1 MSDYENI
8 EVHRYIDER
17 NQLLRAAKE
26 VINDFENQEDTTD
39 SIVDLHYVIKKIE
52 ND

>member
-8 EVHRYIDER
+8 EVHKFIDER
-17 NQLLRAAKE
+17 NQLLRAAKA
-26 VINDFENQEDTTD
+26 VVSDFEKQEDTTD